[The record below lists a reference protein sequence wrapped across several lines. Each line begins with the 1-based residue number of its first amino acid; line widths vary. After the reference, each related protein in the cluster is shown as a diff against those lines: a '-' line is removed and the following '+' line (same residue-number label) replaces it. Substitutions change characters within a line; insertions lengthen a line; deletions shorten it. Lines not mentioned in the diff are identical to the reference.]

1 MYLIYGIFFAQE
13 NLMGDMRM
21 KSQID
26 VINVNERPSKKQ
38 GVTER
43 TSEMEKREQR
53 RIREKKRQMRKRAR
67 RLQMIRLI
75 ASAGLM
81 VLVLSAAVHLLRKET
96 KGVGSANA
104 GASGSTESSEN
115 TENSENTESSE
126 NMKNAGQAEDELTP
140 VALKYEVGTPQVLEG
155 EAITARLSELAEKY
169 PEFEEICNNASAYP
183 ENLLAA
189 LGNNPEMIDFVKGY
203 LTASSSTS
211 GAITEEEKTEKHPH
225 FLQWDPRWGYTTYGD
240 DILALSG
247 CGPTSLSMV
256 VVALTDN
263 KNTSPDVVASYAME
277 NDFYMAGTGTMWKLM
292 TEGAQHF
299 DLTATEL
306 EIDETAMKK
315 CIDEG
320 GMMIATMAPGDF
332 TAVGHFI
339 VIYGYDEE
347 GFFVNDPNCLAR
359 SQKKWEFA
367 TLAAQMK
374 KVWGYH

>member
-26 VINVNERPSKKQ
+26 VINVNERPAEKHV
-38 GVTER
+38 VTE
-43 TSEMEKREQR
+43 SWNEIEKKEQR
-53 RIREKKRQMRKRAR
+53 RIREKKRRMRRRAR

-75 ASAGLM
+75 VSATLM
-81 VLVLSAAVHLLRKET
+81 VVVLMIGAHFIK
-96 KGVGSANA
+96 KGTVATGTMGSHA
-104 GASGSTESSEN
+104 GTPAGTASSEN
-115 TENSENTESSE
+115 TENSENTQSTELTQE
-126 NMKNAGQAEDELTP
+126 KLTP
-140 VALKYEVGTPQVLEG
+140 VTLKYEVGTPQVLEG

-203 LTASSSTS
+203 LTASSVTA
-211 GAITEEEKTEKHPH
+211 GALTEEEKEEKHPH

-263 KNTSPDVVASYAME
+263 KNASPDVVAAYAMQ

-292 TEGAQHF
+292 TEGAEHF
-299 DLTATEL
+299 GLTATEL
-306 EIDETAMKK
+306 EIDQAAMKK

-339 VIYGYDEE
+339 VIYGYDSE

-359 SQKKWEFA
+359 SQKKWDFA
-367 TLAAQMK
+367 TLSAQMK
-374 KVWGYH
+374 KVWGYQ

>member
-21 KSQID
+21 NSQID
-26 VINVNERPSKKQ
+26 VINVNERPAEKHV
-38 GVTER
+38 VTESW
-43 TSEMEKREQR
+43 SEIEKKEQR
-53 RIREKKRQMRKRAR
+53 RIREKKRRMRRRAR

-75 ASAGLM
+75 VSATLM
-81 VLVLSAAVHLLRKET
+81 VVVLMIGAHFIKKGTAAT
-96 KGVGSANA
+96 GTMGSHA
-104 GASGSTESSEN
+104 GTPADTASSEN
-115 TENSENTESSE
+115 TENSENTQSTELTQE
-126 NMKNAGQAEDELTP
+126 KLTP
-140 VALKYEVGTPQVLEG
+140 VTLKYEVGTPQVLEG

-203 LTASSSTS
+203 LTASSVTA
-211 GAITEEEKTEKHPH
+211 GALTEEEKEEKHPH

-263 KNTSPDVVASYAME
+263 KNASPDVVAAYAMQ

-292 TEGAQHF
+292 TEGAEHF
-299 DLTATEL
+299 GLTATEL
-306 EIDETAMKK
+306 EIDQAAMKK

-339 VIYGYDEE
+339 VIYGYDSE

-359 SQKKWEFA
+359 SQKKWDFA
-367 TLAAQMK
+367 TLSAQMK
-374 KVWGYH
+374 KVWGYQ